1 MRGVGHML
9 GALCDAVPA
18 MASFLEPQAALSSAS
33 ASCPDHCAA
42 ATTEA
47 GAGAC
52 RPRQRQPFS
61 AKVGLG
67 KAREELGA
75 IAGIVEW
82 ARAGCWLRA
91 SLG

>member
-1 MRGVGHML
+1 ML

-18 MASFLEPQAALSSAS
+18 MASSLEPQGARSSVSAS
-33 ASCPDHCAA
+33 WTDHRAP
-42 ATTEA
+42 ATTETI
-47 GAGAC
+47 AGAC
-52 RPRQRQPFS
+52 RPRQRPPFS

-67 KAREELGA
+67 KAREELDA

>member
-1 MRGVGHML
+1 VRGRL
-9 GALCDAVPA
+9 RQPA
-18 MASFLEPQAALSSAS
+18 ARIIAP
-33 ASCPDHCAA
+33 P

-47 GAGAC
+47 IAGAC
-52 RPRQRQPFS
+52 RPRQRPPFS

-82 ARAGCWLRA
+82 VRVECWLRA

>member
-18 MASFLEPQAALSSAS
+18 MASSLEPQGARSSAS

-42 ATTEA
+42 
-47 GAGAC
+47 GHNGSIAGAC
-52 RPRQRQPFS
+52 RPRQRPPFS

-82 ARAGCWLRA
+82 VRVECWLRA

>member
-1 MRGVGHML
+1 ML

-18 MASFLEPQAALSSAS
+18 MASSLEPPGARSSAS
-33 ASCPDHCAA
+33 ASWTDHRAPA
-42 ATTEA
+42 ATET

-52 RPRQRQPFS
+52 RPRQRPPFC

-75 IAGIVEW
+75 IAGIAEW